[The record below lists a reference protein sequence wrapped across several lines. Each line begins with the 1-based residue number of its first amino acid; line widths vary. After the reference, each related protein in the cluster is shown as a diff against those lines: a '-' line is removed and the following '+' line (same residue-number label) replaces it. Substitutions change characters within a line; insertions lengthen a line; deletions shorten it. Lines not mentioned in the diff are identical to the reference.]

1 MKVRRGKEAEFLRVF
16 KKQITPHAQKQ
27 KGLRR
32 LYLLRPTTH
41 NEEFVALS
49 LWNSERDAHEYV
61 SSGTYDKN
69 VDLLDGLLEGDPV
82 LTTLTVALYVVG
94 KSVQAKKKR

>member
-16 KKQITPHAQKQ
+16 QKKITPRAQKQ

-32 LYLLRPTTH
+32 LYLLRPTNGT
-41 NEEFVALS
+41 EEFVALS
-49 LWNSERDAHEYV
+49 LWNSERDALEYV
-61 SSGTYDKN
+61 SSGAYDKN

-82 LTTLTVALYVVG
+82 LTTFTVALHVVG
-94 KSVQAKKKR
+94 KSVEAKKKR